1 MNYKGKVI
9 KMESGNWSNAA
20 KTGVF
25 YRNLNNYRS
34 NDNNNAGFRVAD
46 YISNP
51 DISEENTGDIGMTFP
66 AQAKSAEGDTESYCH
81 SPTLVDVA
89 NIDNLYQGFLNAR
102 KTKRNKKA
110 IWDFENNLGENLT
123 TISKALFDNTYVPDE
138 PRTFII
144 HEKKRREIAAPSF
157 RDSVVQHTIY
167 LLVYERFDRGF
178 IHDSYGCRKGK
189 GTHKAADALQAFMRQ
204 CEGESYY
211 VQMDI
216 RKYYYSIEHALLRE
230 RIERKIADKPLVD
243 LMMAFAG
250 KGDRGLYIGNLL
262 SQLYGLVFL
271 DRMDHWFKRVMKQKR
286 YVRYVDD
293 FVIVGLSQEEAY
305 ALFESTKVYLE
316 TILHLSLSKWRIA
329 KVKHGC
335 NFVGFRTWK
344 RVRFVRRFSVHNFS
358 KALKQHKTQSIVSL
372 LGNARHSGTYAYF
385 KKQLQEM
392 AA

>member
-1 MNYKGKVI
+1 MK
-9 KMESGNWSNAA
+9 SGNWSNAA
-20 KTGVF
+20 NDGVF

-34 NDNNNAGFRVAD
+34 NDSNNIGFRVSD
-46 YISNP
+46 YISKP
-51 DISEENTGDIGMTFP
+51 DISEENTGDIGMIFP
-66 AQAKSAEGDTESYCH
+66 AQAKSAEGNTELYCYP
-81 SPTLVDVA
+81 PTLVDVA

-102 KTKRNKKA
+102 RTKRNKKA
-110 IWDFENNLGENLT
+110 IWDFENNLGQNLYD
-123 TISKALFDNTYVPDE
+123 ISEALMQNTYVPDE

-167 LLVYERFDRGF
+167 LLVYELFNRGF

-189 GTHKAADALQAFMRQ
+189 GTHKAADALQKFMRQ
-204 CEGESYY
+204 CDGDAYY

-230 RIERKIADKPLVD
+230 RLERKINDTALVD
-243 LMMAFAG
+243 LMMAFSG
-250 KGDRGLYIGNLL
+250 KGDKGLFIGNLL
-262 SQLYGLVFL
+262 SQLYGLIFL

-293 FVIVGLSQEEAY
+293 FVAIGLSQEEAY
-305 ALFESTKVYLE
+305 ALFEATKQYLDKH
-316 TILHLSLSKWRIA
+316 LHLSLSKWRIA

-335 NFVGFRTWK
+335 NFVGFRTWRK
-344 RVRFVRRFSVHNFS
+344 TRFLRRFSMHNFS
-358 KALKQHKTQSIVSL
+358 RALKNNKTQSVVSL

-392 AA
+392 TA

>member
-1 MNYKGKVI
+1 
-9 KMESGNWSNAA
+9 MESGNWSNAA

-66 AQAKSAEGDTESYCH
+66 AQAKSAESNTESYCY

-89 NIDNLYQGFLNAR
+89 KIENLYQGFLNAR
-102 KTKRNKKA
+102 KSKRNKKA
-110 IWDFENNLGENLT
+110 IWAFENNLGQNLYD
-123 TISKALFDNTYVPDE
+123 IHEALMQNAYVPDE

-167 LLVYERFDRGF
+167 LLVYELFDRGF

-189 GTHKAADALQAFMRQ
+189 GTHKAADALQRFMRGSD
-204 CEGESYY
+204 GESYY

-216 RKYYYSIEHALLRE
+216 RKYYYSIEHALLKE
-230 RIERKIADKPLVD
+230 RVERKIHDAPLIE

-250 KGDRGLYIGNLL
+250 KGERGLFIGNLL

-293 FVIVGLSQEEAY
+293 FVVVGLSQEEAY
-305 ALFESTKVYLE
+305 ILFETTKQYLNE
-316 TILHLSLSKWRIA
+316 HLHLSLSKWRIA

-335 NFVGFRTWK
+335 NFVGFRTW
-344 RVRFVRRFSVHNFS
+344 RTTRFVRRFSVHNFS
-358 KALKQHKTQSIVSL
+358 KALKKNKTQSIISL
-372 LGNARHSGTYAYF
+372 LGNTRHSGTYAYF